1 MALLID
7 EEEQV
12 EAAVLLINGRRFTE
26 YGVRFDF
33 EARQNAVAE
42 KDREDRRVAMAKHA
56 KIAILAVKDLLNFKI
71 IEKR

>member
-26 YGVRFDF
+26 YGVTFDF